1 MRECIKDHTTITG
14 GYCRQPDDA
23 PACHLDGRIAPADF
37 CPYYVEIKNDKED
50 NDEMKTFKLIIKK
63 REFVGARD
71 EAGFIE
77 VEVTTG
83 GYTWPEVDKVA
94 QLLVSHGQRVEIV
107 EEKE

>member
-1 MRECIKDHTTITG
+1 MRDCYMDHTSTTG
-14 GYCRQPDDA
+14 GFCRQPADA
-23 PACHLDGRIAPADF
+23 AACWKDGKIAQVTD

-50 NDEMKTFKLIIKK
+50 NNEMKTFKLIIKK

-94 QLLVSHGQRVEIV
+94 QLLVSHGQRVEIA